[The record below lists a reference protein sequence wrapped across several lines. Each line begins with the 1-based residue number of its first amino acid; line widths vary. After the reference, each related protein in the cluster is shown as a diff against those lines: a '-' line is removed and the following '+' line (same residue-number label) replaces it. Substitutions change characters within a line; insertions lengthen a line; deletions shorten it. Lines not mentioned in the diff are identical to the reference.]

1 MPNLVYLVVTTI
13 ILIIGVALITWGTP
27 IGIISPYLLP
37 AIWIGWI
44 TIILT
49 IIITVWYYFYVV
61 SGKRRNISRGV
72 EIFLLTMCVLI
83 MLLCITVG
91 VLALLV
97 NSAIV
102 TTTGLV
108 TTTTTTTTTNV
119 VVTNRFGSL
128 VLWGG
133 ILCLIAAIGPIIT
146 FFLVRSSQKAVVV
159 EEEKT
164 VLLATGVDPLL
175 VSRLEYLADNLKSE
189 QSRSDVRVA
198 LSNYLRDPILY
209 AAQAKYLSESYCDRP
224 DLSCPSGYNRDLVQK
239 LELAKT
245 SVEVRDRVLAEKI
258 ANTIDT
264 YKRRPTAD
272 NELFAQTLLSS
283 LTPTTVVVQPPQS
296 VLQPPTVTTQI
307 IPPVSSI
314 TQIPTTIP
322 STTLPPSIV
331 TQLQPVPMSTTVPT
345 STVTT
350 ITSSVPVIPSR
361 IDPTIINNLSYIRDN
376 VAESEKNRIA
386 QIIADYTSAP
396 DRLRDSTA
404 AFINGY
410 CACGLPCLMSTTQ

>member
-102 TTTGLV
+102 STTGLV
-108 TTTTTTTTTNV
+108 TTTTTTTTNV

-189 QSRSDVRVA
+189 QSRSDVRFA
-198 LSNYLRDPILY
+198 LANYLKDPILY
-209 AAQAKYLSESYCDRP
+209 ATQAKYLSESYCDRP

-283 LTPTTVVVQPPQS
+283 LTPTTVVVTQPPQS
-296 VLQPPTVTTQI
+296 ILQPPTVTTQI

-322 STTLPPSIV
+322 SISPPSIV
-331 TQLQPVPMSTTVPT
+331 SQLQPVSMNTTVPT

-350 ITSSVPVIPSR
+350 ITSSIPAIPSR
-361 IDPTIINNLSYIRDN
+361 IDSNIINNLSYIRDN

-396 DRLRDSTA
+396 DRLRDSTV

-410 CACGLPCLMSTTQ
+410 CACGVPCLMGTMQ